1 MAKLMLDTTKMYK
14 TAMLG
19 CGGRA
24 RGHADA
30 YRCVTR
36 GKLAAICDMNA
47 ELLNK
52 FGDEFGISSRYTD
65 LDEMLEKEKPD
76 VLHIVTSP
84 VVPSSNARIRYPL
97 MKQASDHGVPAAIV
111 EKPVAIEGED
121 WKQIAQ
127 LAEETQTKFVV
138 NTQLHFHPKNL
149 ELKEDVAAGRIGEI
163 RFIDASARSR
173 PAEQG
178 AHVLQLVSSYI
189 DNARPV
195 RVLGQ
200 IAGSETLN
208 ATGGHP
214 APRHAAGHVLY
225 ENGVHLSLAFGTEM
239 AQAAAD
245 DPGIY
250 SHKRVFV
257 VGTKGFVH
265 WRFSSWERATLENG
279 YEGGPLNYGE
289 QDVVAQGN
297 FTEAVFD
304 WLEDE
309 NNAHPT
315 HLKQSL
321 AEFNLILGMYYSG
334 ITNEVIELP
343 FEPPDGLIDLL
354 REKL

>member
-1 MAKLMLDTTKMYK
+1 MYK

-30 YRCVTR
+30 YRLVKG
-36 GKLAAICDMNA
+36 GKLTAICDMNE

-52 FGDEFGISSRYTD
+52 FGDDFGISSRYTD

-84 VVPSSNARIRYPL
+84 VIPSSNKRLRYPL
-97 MKQASDHGVPAAIV
+97 MKQASNHGVPAAII

-121 WKQIAQ
+121 WKQIAG

-138 NTQLHFHPKNL
+138 NTQLNFHPKNL
-149 ELKEDVAAGRIGEI
+149 ELKRDVTEGRIGEI
-163 RFIDASARSR
+163 KFIDASARSR
-173 PAEQG
+173 AAEQG
-178 AHVLQLVSSYI
+178 GHVLQLVSSYI
-189 DNARPV
+189 DNSRPV

-200 IAGSETLN
+200 IAGSENLN
-208 ATGGHP
+208 SASHP
-214 APRHAAGHVLY
+214 SPTHTVGHVLY
-225 ENGVHLSLAFGTEM
+225 ENGLHVSLAFGTEFGQM
-239 AQAAAD
+239 VSD

-250 SHKRVFV
+250 GHKRVFV
-257 VGTKGFVH
+257 VGAKGFVH
-265 WRFSSWERATLENG
+265 WRFSSWERATLEDG
-279 YEGGPLNYGE
+279 YESGPLNYGE
-289 QDVVAQGN
+289 QDVVAQAN

-304 WLEDE
+304 WLDDE
-309 NNAHPT
+309 NKVHPT

-334 ITNEVIELP
+334 ITNEIIELP

-354 REKL
+354 QEKL

>member
-1 MAKLMLDTTKMYK
+1 MYK

-30 YRCVTR
+30 YRFVKR
-36 GKLAAICDMNA
+36 GKLAAICDMDA
-47 ELLNK
+47 ERLNT
-52 FGDEFGISSRYTD
+52 FGDDFGIRSRYTD

-84 VVPSSNARIRYPL
+84 VVPNSNERIRHPL
-97 MKQASDHGVPAAIV
+97 MKQVSDHGVPAAII
-111 EKPVAIEGED
+111 EKPIAVEGRD
-121 WKQIAQ
+121 WNQISR
-127 LAEETQTKFVV
+127 LAEETKTKFIV
-138 NTQLHFHPKNL
+138 NTQLDFHPKNL
-149 ELKEDVAAGRIGEI
+149 ELKRDVAEGRIGEI

-173 PAEQG
+173 AAEQG
-178 AHVLQLVSSYI
+178 GHVLQLVSSYI

-200 IAGSETLN
+200 ISGSENLN
-208 ATGGHP
+208 FAPGGHP
-214 APRHAAGHVLY
+214 SPTHTVGHALY
-225 ENGVHLSLAFGTEM
+225 ENDLHVSLAFGTVFG
-239 AQAAAD
+239 QKVSD

-250 SHKRVFV
+250 GHKRVFV
-257 VGTKGFVH
+257 AGTKGFVQ
-265 WRFSSWERATLENG
+265 WRFSSWERSTVDGG
-279 YEGGPLNYGE
+279 YESGPLNYGE

-309 NNAHPT
+309 NSVHPT

-321 AEFNLILGMYYSG
+321 VENNLILGMYYSG
-334 ITNEVIELP
+334 ITNEIIELP
-343 FEPPDGLIDLL
+343 FEPPDDLMDML

>member
-1 MAKLMLDTTKMYK
+1 MYK

-30 YRCVTR
+30 YRFVKR
-36 GKLAAICDMNA
+36 GELAAICDMD
-47 ELLNK
+47 EERLNT

-84 VVPSSNARIRYPL
+84 VVPNSNERIRYPL
-97 MKQASDHGVPAAIV
+97 MKQASDHGVPAAII

-121 WKQIAQ
+121 WKQIAR
-127 LAEETQTKFVV
+127 LAEETETKFVI
-138 NTQLHFHPKNL
+138 NTQLNFHPKNL
-149 ELKEDVAAGRIGEI
+149 ELKNDVVEGRIGDI
-163 RFIDASARSR
+163 KFIDASARSR

-178 AHVLQLVSSYI
+178 GHVLQLVSSYI
-189 DNARPV
+189 DDAHPI

-200 IAGSETLN
+200 IAGSEHLN
-208 ATGGHP
+208 SAPGGHP
-214 APRHAAGHVLY
+214 SPTHAAAQVLY
-225 ENGVHLSLAFGTEM
+225 ENGVHVSIAFGTEFGQM
-239 AQAAAD
+239 ASD

-250 SHKRVFV
+250 GHKRVFV

-265 WRFSSWERATLENG
+265 WRFSSWERLTLDGG

-289 QDVVAQGN
+289 QDVVAQAN
-297 FTEAVFD
+297 FTEAIFD
-304 WLEDE
+304 WLENE
-309 NNAHPT
+309 SKVHPT

-321 AEFNLILGMYYSG
+321 VENNLILGMYYSG
-334 ITNEVIELP
+334 ITNEIVELP
-343 FEPPDGLIDLL
+343 FEPPDGLMDLL
-354 REKL
+354 RERL

>member
-1 MAKLMLDTTKMYK
+1 MYK

-30 YRCVTR
+30 YRFVKR
-36 GKLAAICDMNA
+36 GKLSAICDMD
-47 ELLNK
+47 EERLNR
-52 FGDEFGISSRYTD
+52 FGDDFGISSRYTD

-84 VVPSSNARIRYPL
+84 VVPSSNERIRYPL
-97 MKQASDHGVPAAIV
+97 MKQASDHGVPAAII

-121 WKQIAQ
+121 WKQLAG

-138 NTQLHFHPKNL
+138 NTQLNFHPKNL
-149 ELKEDVAAGRIGEI
+149 ELKKDVTEGRIGEI

-173 PAEQG
+173 SAEQG
-178 AHVLQLVSSYI
+178 GHVLQLVSSYI
-189 DNARPV
+189 DDAHPV
-195 RVLGQ
+195 RILGQ
-200 IAGSETLN
+200 IAGSEHLN
-208 ATGGHP
+208 SAGGHP
-214 APRHAAGHVLY
+214 GPMHAAAQVLY
-225 ENGVHLSLAFGTEM
+225 ENGVHVSIAFGTEM
-239 AQAAAD
+239 AQKASD
-245 DPGIY
+245 DPGVY
-250 SHKRVFV
+250 GHKRVFV

-265 WRFSSWERATLENG
+265 WRFSSWERSTVDGG

-289 QDVVAQGN
+289 QDVVAQAN
-297 FTEAVFD
+297 FTEAIFD

-309 NNAHPT
+309 SKVHPT

-321 AEFNLILGMYYSG
+321 VENNLILGMYHSG
-334 ITNEVIELP
+334 ITNEIVDLP
-343 FEPPDGLIDLL
+343 FEPPDGLMDAL

>member
-1 MAKLMLDTTKMYK
+1 MYK

-30 YRCVTR
+30 YRLVKR
-36 GKLAAICDMNA
+36 GKLAAICDMNE

-52 FGDEFGISSRYTD
+52 FGDDFGISSRYTD

-84 VVPSSNARIRYPL
+84 VIPSSNKRIRYPL
-97 MKQASDHGVPAAIV
+97 MKQASDHGVPAAII

-121 WKQIAQ
+121 WKQIAG

-138 NTQLHFHPKNL
+138 NTQLNFHPKNL
-149 ELKEDVAAGRIGEI
+149 ELKKDVTEGRIGEI

-173 PAEQG
+173 AAEQG
-178 AHVLQLVSSYI
+178 GHVLQLVSSYI
-189 DNARPV
+189 DNSRPV

-200 IAGSETLN
+200 IAGSENLN
-208 ATGGHP
+208 SASHP
-214 APRHAAGHVLY
+214 SPTHTVGHVLY
-225 ENGVHLSLAFGTEM
+225 ENGLHVSVAFGTEFGQM
-239 AQAAAD
+239 VSD

-250 SHKRVFV
+250 GHKRVFV

-265 WRFSSWERATLENG
+265 WRFSSWERATLEDG
-279 YEGGPLNYGE
+279 YESGPLNYGE
-289 QDVVAQGN
+289 QDVVAQAN

-304 WLEDE
+304 WLDDE
-309 NNAHPT
+309 NKVHPT

-334 ITNEVIELP
+334 ITNQIIELP

-354 REKL
+354 QEKL